1 MNVCEHIERKYT
13 LWLVSG
19 FELIKN
25 NIKKSTKKASIN
37 SREHKL
43 CEKGKVI
50 LIKARNKLE
59 ENI

>member
-1 MNVCEHIERKYT
+1 M
-13 LWLVSG
+13 SG

-25 NIKKSTKKASIN
+25 NIKKSIKKSMKKARIN